1 LAVWRPR
8 FKNRLD
14 RLRRYRHIIAV
25 LMKYGLEEVADALH
39 SRLSVRFGRKAA
51 PLYVKK
57 AAEGHSRPARVRFAL
72 EELGPTFIKFGQ
84 LLSTR
89 PDLISSDYI
98 QEFERLQDQVKPDA
112 FETIRAEI
120 ERQLDGRL
128 EDIFA
133 EFDPNPLAAGSI
145 AQVHRATTR
154 EGDQVVVKVR
164 RPRIVEVIHAECEVL
179 EELTAILKVTLFE
192 PETIDPQQMVK
203 EFAEAISKETDLAN
217 ERRNQLRFRK
227 NFAEDPTI
235 HVAHVYEAYCTE
247 GVLTMEYI
255 DGIKPGKP
263 EALIEQ
269 GFDPKLVARRGAAFV
284 MRQVFELGFFHADP
298 HPGNFFL
305 LPDNVLAPIDYGQ
318 VAWLSS
324 SDRRFFNEVML
335 AIVDNEASRIVRALG
350 REDVLDE
357 RTNVSR
363 LTAQMEQFLDTHRD
377 LPLRS
382 IPFGPVVSQ
391 TFDLFRSNHV
401 RPPAQFTLMLK
412 SLVTIEAFARS
423 LDPDFN
429 IMEALK
435 PYARRAALHD
445 FEPQHVL
452 RQTRRALED
461 AGDLASRLPDDINV
475 ILTKFRQG
483 KFQVRVH
490 HEHLENLTKTVDKGS
505 NRISFALIISALLV
519 ASSLLVPQEGTVLG
533 LFRLQSMGIVG
544 YVIAAIIGV
553 WLILSII
560 RSGRL

>member
-1 LAVWRPR
+1 
-8 FKNRLD
+8 
-14 RLRRYRHIIAV
+14 
-25 LMKYGLEEVADALH
+25 MKYGLEEAADGLR
-39 SRLSVRFGRKAA
+39 SRVSARFGRKAT

-89 PDLISSDYI
+89 PDLIAPEYME
-98 QEFERLQDQVKPDA
+98 QFERLQDQVKPDTY
-112 FETIRAEI
+112 ERIRAEL
-120 ERQLDGRL
+120 ERQLDGSL
-128 EDIFA
+128 EEIFKD
-133 EFDPNPLAAGSI
+133 FDPAPLAAGSI
-145 AQVHRATTR
+145 AQVHRARTR
-154 EGDQVVVKVR
+154 EGEDVAVKVR
-164 RPRIVEVIHAECEVL
+164 RPGIVEVIQAECEVL
-179 EELTAILKVTLFE
+179 EELTAILKFALFE
-192 PETIDPQQMVK
+192 HETIDPREMVR
-203 EFAEAISKETDLAN
+203 EFVEAIVKETDLAN
-217 ERRNQLRFRK
+217 ERRSLLRFARS
-227 NFAEDPTI
+227 FADDPSI
-235 HVAHVYEAYCTE
+235 HVAGVYENYCSE

-255 DGIKPGKP
+255 DGVKPDDS
-263 EALIEQ
+263 ESLIEQ
-269 GFDPKLVARRGAAFV
+269 GFDPALVAARGAAFV
-284 MRQVFELGFFHADP
+284 MRQVFDLGFFHADP

-305 LPDNVLAPIDYGQ
+305 LPGNVLAPIDFGQ

-324 SDRRFFNEVML
+324 KDRRLFNEVML
-335 AIVDNEASRIVRALG
+335 AIVDNEAGRIVRALS
-350 REDVLDE
+350 RDDMLHEQ
-357 RTNVSR
+357 TNINQ

-377 LPLRS
+377 LPLRN

-391 TFDLFRSNHV
+391 TFDLFRSNYV

-429 IMEALK
+429 IIESLK
-435 PYARRAALHD
+435 PYARKAALRD

-452 RQTRRALED
+452 RQTRRALEE

-490 HEHLENLTKTVDKGS
+490 HEHLENLSKTVDKGS

-519 ASSLLVPQEGTVLG
+519 ASSMLVPQQGTVLG
-533 LFRLQSMGIVG
+533 LFRLQSMGIAG
-544 YVIAAIIGV
+544 YIIAAIIGV
-553 WLILSII
+553 WLIISII

>member
-1 LAVWRPR
+1 MWRPR
-8 FKNRLD
+8 VKNRLD
-14 RLRRYRHIIAV
+14 RLRRYQHIMAV
-25 LMKYGLEEVADALH
+25 LMKYGLEEVADALR
-39 SRLSVRFGRKAA
+39 SRLFVRFGRKAA

-89 PDLISSDYI
+89 PDLIAPEYI
-98 QEFERLQDQVKPDA
+98 HQFERLQDQVKPDT
-112 FETIRAEI
+112 FERIRAEV

-128 EDIFA
+128 EDIFVK
-133 EFDPNPLAAGSI
+133 FDPKPLAAGSI
-145 AQVHRATTR
+145 AQVHRATTQ
-154 EGDQVVVKVR
+154 EGEDVAVKVR
-164 RPRIVEVIHAECEVL
+164 RPGIVEVIHAECEVL
-179 EELTAILKVTLFE
+179 EELTSILKATLFE
-192 PETIDPQQMVK
+192 HETIDPQEMVR
-203 EFAEAISKETDLAN
+203 EFAEAIAKETDLAN
-217 ERRNQLRFRK
+217 ERRSQLRFRK
-227 NFAEDPTI
+227 NFAEDPTV
-235 HVAHVYEAYCTE
+235 HVARVYEAYCSE

-255 DGIKPGKP
+255 DGIKPVGP
-263 EALIEQ
+263 EMLTEL
-269 GFDPKLVARRGAAFV
+269 GFDPRVVASRGAAFV

-305 LPDNVLAPIDYGQ
+305 LPDNVLAPIDFGQ

-324 SDRRFFNEVML
+324 KDRRLFNDVLL
-335 AIVDNEASRIVRALG
+335 AIVDNEAARIVRALG
-350 REDVLDE
+350 RDEMLHE
-357 RTNVSR
+357 RTNVGQ
-363 LTAQMEQFLDTHRD
+363 LTAQMEQFLDSHRD
-377 LPLRS
+377 LPLRN

-391 TFDLFRSNHV
+391 TFDLFRSNYV

-429 IMEALK
+429 IMETLK
-435 PYARRAALHD
+435 PYARRAALHE
-445 FEPQHVL
+445 FEPKHVL

-490 HEHLENLTKTVDKGS
+490 HEHLENLSKTVDKGS

-519 ASSLLVPQEGTVLG
+519 ASSMLVPQQGTVLG
-533 LFRLQSMGIVG
+533 LFRLQSMGIAG
-544 YVIAAIIGV
+544 YIIAAIIGV
-553 WLILSII
+553 WLIISII